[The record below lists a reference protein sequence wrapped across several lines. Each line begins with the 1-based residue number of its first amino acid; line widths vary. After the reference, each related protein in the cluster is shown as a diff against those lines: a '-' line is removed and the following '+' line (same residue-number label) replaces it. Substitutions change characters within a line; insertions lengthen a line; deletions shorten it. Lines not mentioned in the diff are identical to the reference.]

1 MSEKIKLF
9 ELEIDS
15 SKLIKE
21 LADTSKA
28 IADLQK
34 VQKENTKSTDEE
46 RKAYEA
52 NAVILKNLRGEYS
65 NNQKVLQALTKT
77 STQNITTVAD
87 ARKALSSVS
96 VLWAELTNIYGE
108 NSKEANA
115 LAEQKLKLTERLK
128 QLESATGDNRR
139 NVGNYTQSLRD
150 AISQTGGLAGS
161 SLKLFDT
168 LKANP
173 IFLLVD
179 ILLKLGKAIS
189 ENQELVDRFTA
200 VWKPLQQVLDFVVGI
215 ISEQLIKGLDFL
227 KGAFND
233 LGGTLKNIGKLIV
246 DNIINRF
253 TAFKVLAEGVVKL
266 FKGDFKGALKSFT
279 DGAAQAL
286 TGVEGVTDKLDA
298 AAQAAKRLA
307 EQGKEALD
315 IGGEVDR
322 LRKEAIKLEQ
332 QFTAT
337 EQERRARIAAI
348 RLEATEGKLAT
359 QERIKLLQQAQ
370 KLEDQLTS
378 DQQAIAKKRL
388 EAQKLENSTSATNNA
403 NKQAEL
409 ELTNQI
415 NALER
420 ERDTRKKKL
429 QSEIN
434 SANREQLSQDKAAAA
449 ERQKLAEEELKAQAK
464 LAEEQV
470 KLFELTNKTRIDD
483 ETELTSELV
492 AAEID
497 RFGKLISLKEDFIKK
512 SAVANKQSEVE
523 TQVLLDG
530 LAQQFEDY
538 VAGLTER
545 SAKQGVD
552 KLVDT
557 IKQARLAL
565 DRERL
570 DRGLLISP
578 EQVES
583 EKELLRAIAQ
593 AEKEALDAK
602 LANNLISQTDYQVE
616 LFNLNKRFRD
626 QTAALDLQALTQE
639 QRRDAF
645 EFQSRL
651 QAAQAQGQLS
661 LELRQEQL
669 ERQKQIELAAAEA
682 LGADKVAIEE
692 KYRILNEQLERAALQ
707 NRLQLT
713 VGALTAFAGLVG
725 ENTLFG
731 KLAAS
736 AATAITTFQSAQAA
750 FAAQQI
756 PGDPSSLPRGIAAA
770 AIATASGL
778 ANLVK
783 INKTQ
788 VPKPPAARAIPKFG
802 QGGAF
807 EIGGNYHSSG
817 GTDFIG
823 SDGSRFN
830 AEKNEMLF
838 ILNRNATSQLKGL
851 SSFNKLFPMASRIGG
866 FQAGGIP
873 PLNGGNAELVS
884 AFREQPIVVDV
895 KDIISETGRRVQL
908 VDSATL

>member
-34 VQKENTKSTDEE
+34 QQKENAKSTDEE
-46 RKAYEA
+46 RKAFEQ
-52 NAVILKNLRGEYS
+52 NAVTLKGLQAEYR
-65 NNQKVLQALTKT
+65 NNQKVLTALTNSQK
-77 STQNITTVAD
+77 QNIVTVAD

-96 VLWAELTNIYGE
+96 VLWAEQTQLYGE
-108 NSKEANA
+108 NSEEALK
-115 LAEQKLKLTERLK
+115 LAQTKLLLTERLK
-128 QLESATGDNRR
+128 ELESATGDNRR

-179 ILLKLGKAIS
+179 LLVKLGSSIAK
-189 ENQELVDRFTA
+189 NQELVDRFTA
-200 VWKPLQQVLDFVVGI
+200 VWKPLQQVLDLVVGI

-253 TAFKVLAEGVVKL
+253 TAFKVLADGVVKL
-266 FKGDFKGALKSFT
+266 FKGDFQGALKSFA

-286 TGVEGVTDKLDA
+286 TGVEGVTDKLGQAADKA
-298 AAQAAKRLA
+298 KEFGDQIKNAAQVGAQVDKLNKEIRGLQETLA
-307 EQGKEALD
+307 VSEA
-315 IGGEVDR
+315 
-322 LRKEAIKLEQ
+322 Q
-332 QFTAT
+332 
-337 EQERRARIAAI
+337 RRERIANL
-348 RLEATEGKLAT
+348 RLEAREEGKTAE
-359 QERIKLLQQAQ
+359 QRIKLLKEAND
-370 KLEDQLTS
+370 LEDK
-378 DQQAIAKKRL
+378 IANDKTVIARKQL
-388 EAQKLENSTSATNNA
+388 EAAKLAASTSRT
-403 NKQAEL
+403 
-409 ELTNQI
+409 
-415 NALER
+415 
-420 ERDTRKKKL
+420 D
-429 QSEIN
+429 
-434 SANREQLSQDKAAAA
+434 AAAKQEIA
-449 ERQKLAEEELKAQAK
+449 NLEGEISRIQTERATRQKELARETKGALNEQKALQKAQADELAKLAQEELKAQAK

-483 ETELTSELV
+483 ETELTAELV
-492 AAEID
+492 AAETE
-497 RFGKLISLKEDFIKK
+497 RFGKLIALKEDFIKK

-523 TQVLLDG
+523 TQILLDG

-552 KLVDT
+552 RLVDT

-626 QTAALDLQALTQE
+626 QTAALDLQALTEE

-651 QAAQAQGQLS
+651 QAAQARGQLS
-661 LELRQEQL
+661 IELRREQL
-669 ERQKQIELAAAEA
+669 ERQKEIEIAAAEA
-682 LGADKVAIEE
+682 LGADITDVNE
-692 KYRILNEQLERAALQ
+692 KYRVLNEQLDKQAVQA
-707 NRLQLT
+707 RLQTAASYLNT
-713 VGALTAFAGLVG
+713 FAQIVGDQ
-725 ENTLFG
+725 TLFG

-736 AATAITTFQSAQAA
+736 VAAGVNTALAITEALKAPTLAQRIAGVA
-750 FAAQQI
+750 FA
-756 PGDPSSLPRGIAAA
+756 S
-770 AIATASGL
+770 ATGL
-778 ANLVK
+778 K
-783 INKTQ
+783 SIIEINKA
-788 VPKPPAARAIPKFG
+788 KPPKAPAPRPIPKFG

-838 ILNRNATSQLKGL
+838 ILNRNASSQLKAL

-895 KDIISETGRRVQL
+895 KDIISETSRRVEL